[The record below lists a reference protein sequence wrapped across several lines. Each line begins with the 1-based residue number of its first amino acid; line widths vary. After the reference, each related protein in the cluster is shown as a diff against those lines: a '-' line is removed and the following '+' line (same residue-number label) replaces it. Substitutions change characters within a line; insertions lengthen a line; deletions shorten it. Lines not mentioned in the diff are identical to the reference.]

1 VSLPSNFLEIEMK
14 YTIEHRGGCVLIAGP
29 VPAGD
34 FDHLAGLVG
43 DGAVLCADVA
53 RMGGVT
59 FAIGLRE
66 DLEKLREA
74 LATEVTQRERQN
86 LVLSATAT
94 SWLITGRRGGSS
106 DTMFSRL
113 TGVDVLRGHSGNHPI
128 DPDDLDRCLSLLYVV
143 PELRPLLRNMSDVS
157 PQWAALV
164 DRWDEVESSH
174 LNEAGLGW
182 TKARSAPRTYALM
195 QDILARSRAQ
205 GVKS

>member
-1 VSLPSNFLEIEMK
+1 MK
-14 YTIEHRGGCVLIAGP
+14 YTIEHRDFCVLISGP

-34 FDHLAGLVG
+34 FEHLVSLAPK
-43 DGAVLCADVA
+43 GAVLSADVA

-59 FAIGLRE
+59 FALGLRA
-66 DLEKLREA
+66 DLEALREA
-74 LATEVTQRERQN
+74 LATEVTQRDRQHN
-86 LVLSATAT
+86 PVLSATAT

-113 TGVDVLRGHSGNHPI
+113 TGVDVLWGESGNHPY
-128 DPDDLDRCLSLLYVV
+128 DPDDLDRCLALLYVV
-143 PELRPLLRNMSDVS
+143 PELRPLLSHMSDVS

-164 DRWDEVESSH
+164 ERWDDIEAMHLDEV
-174 LNEAGLGW
+174 GLGW

-195 QDILARSRAQ
+195 QDVLTRSRAP